1 VQQAEIRLLFDYDRW
16 AMRRVLNT
24 AVRIEPSVWARG
36 SVIGERGP
44 GGILVHALGA
54 HARWQNAWQGRSD
67 KPRPELEPLPSP
79 DDLRDRWEAE
89 WGALDDFLEGL
100 HDGRLNAVWDGL
112 PLWQTM
118 VHVVN
123 HGTQHRS
130 ETAVLLTE
138 AGRSPGDLDFIE
150 FVEER
155 SNSA

>member
-1 VQQAEIRLLFDYDRW
+1 
-16 AMRRVLNT
+16 MRRVLNA
-24 AVRIEPSVWARG
+24 AVGIDPAAWSRERV
-36 SVIGERGP
+36 VGERGL

-54 HARWQNAWQGRSD
+54 HVRWRNGWQGRSD
-67 KPRPELEPLPSP
+67 KPRPELEPLPAP
-79 DDLRDRWEAE
+79 GDLRDRWEAE
-89 WGALDDFLEGL
+89 WGALDDYLDDL
-100 HDGRLNAVWDGL
+100 RDDGLNAIWDGL

-130 ETAVLLTE
+130 EAAALLTE

-155 SNSA
+155 SSS